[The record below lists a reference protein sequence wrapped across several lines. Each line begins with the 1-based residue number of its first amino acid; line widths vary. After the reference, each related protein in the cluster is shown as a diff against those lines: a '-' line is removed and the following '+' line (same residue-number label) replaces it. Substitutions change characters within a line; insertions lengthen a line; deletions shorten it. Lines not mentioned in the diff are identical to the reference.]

1 VNISYN
7 YSFEKKC
14 LEMDQDDLLNAF
26 IKNFKRTG
34 CYHKIRRTEKSLELD
49 NNILDFNYLYKMVY
63 PWNLWYGNG
72 KMDVIILSD
81 AYDKSFLIK
90 FSISILRILVF
101 YLIANIIFGLILT
114 TNFIKVG
121 LYFFI
126 FYNMFSIALI
136 LFKYNGH
143 KRFFNRTIK
152 VGDFYKNQVCKSYDW
167 ELILKKKT
175 NPEIIEII
183 NGHTQLPEI
192 VIDLAKN
199 EIKNRNSSK
208 NK

>member
-1 VNISYN
+1 VNISYK
-7 YSFEKKC
+7 YSFEKEC

-114 TNFIKVG
+114 TNFIEVG

-152 VGDFYKNQVCKSYDW
+152 VGDFYMNQVCKSYDW

-192 VIDLAKN
+192 VIDLAKK
-199 EIKNRNSSK
+199 EIKNRNSIK
-208 NK
+208 N